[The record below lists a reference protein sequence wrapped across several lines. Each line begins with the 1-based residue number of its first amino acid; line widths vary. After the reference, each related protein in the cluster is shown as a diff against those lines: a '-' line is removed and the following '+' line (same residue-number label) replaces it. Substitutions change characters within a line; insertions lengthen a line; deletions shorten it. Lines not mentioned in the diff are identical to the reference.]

1 MKNMNDRRRK
11 MMARRIATMILMLVL
26 IGAGS
31 GGSVL
36 AAEADAT
43 STGADAKGCCKKP
56 AASKETGKP
65 RYSRSEQ
72 AYDIPDLTLRNQ
84 DNREVSL
91 GSIFDSDK
99 PVVVNFVFT
108 TCTTICPVMT
118 ATFSKMYRELG
129 NEQDGVLLVS
139 VSIDPEYDTPSV
151 LKKYAERWKAGD
163 DWEFLTGDLDEING
177 LLKSFNA
184 FYGDKMGHKPLYM
197 MKQPGSDSWIRI
209 EGLARGS
216 DLVAE
221 VRNLTR

>member
-1 MKNMNDRRRK
+1 
-11 MMARRIATMILMLVL
+11 
-26 IGAGS
+26 
-31 GGSVL
+31 
-36 AAEADAT
+36 
-43 STGADAKGCCKKP
+43 
-56 AASKETGKP
+56 
-65 RYSRSEQ
+65 
-72 AYDIPDLTLRNQ
+72 
-84 DNREVSL
+84 
-91 GSIFDSDK
+91 
-99 PVVVNFVFT
+99 VVVNFVFT

-118 ATFSKMYRELG
+118 ATFSKIYRELG
-129 NEQDGVLLVS
+129 SEQDGVLLVS

-197 MKQPGSDSWIRI
+197 MKQPGSDSWVRI
-209 EGLARGS
+209 EGLVRGS

>member
-1 MKNMNDRRRK
+1 L
-11 MMARRIATMILMLVL
+11 AL
-26 IGAGS
+26 IGALAVGS
-31 GGSVL
+31 TL
-36 AAEADAT
+36 AADADA
-43 STGADAKGCCKKP
+43 GADADVKEIGAAAKAKGCCKKP
-56 AASKETGKP
+56 SDAKKSGKT

-91 GSIFDSDK
+91 ASIFDSDK

-118 ATFSKMYRELG
+118 ATFSKIYRELG
-129 NEQDGVLLVS
+129 SEQDGVLLVS

-197 MKQPGSDSWIRI
+197 MKQPGSDSWVRI
-209 EGLARGS
+209 EGLVRGS